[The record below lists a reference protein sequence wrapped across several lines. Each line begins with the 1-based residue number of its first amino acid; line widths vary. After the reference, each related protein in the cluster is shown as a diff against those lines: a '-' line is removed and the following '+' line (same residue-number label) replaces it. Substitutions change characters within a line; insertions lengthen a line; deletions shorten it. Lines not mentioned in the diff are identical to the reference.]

1 MRIFCTIL
9 LLLLAGLVRSEDG
22 RTDSIKK
29 CVDSIEAQVLQYLT
43 HKTFPDKASMS
54 ADAAKVLEAA
64 RRVGY
69 DHGIAVALAC
79 QAAIAGLGNNDFVLS
94 EKLSRESLNSFG
106 KTNNKY
112 GITLAYYTLGFS
124 VFAQSR
130 FDEALHYFGLAR
142 EIAHETGNHMEEV
155 FMLSMSSKAYQE
167 RGDYGKAFDILRQS
181 MQLAETVKDPRIM
194 RIEYLTLAELF
205 VQIEDYASAEKYF
218 RQALE
223 GTQPEQTDAW
233 DIALYAELM
242 TRQHKYDSALYYY
255 KSLDSA
261 RLPPAMLRTFLV
273 SKGEY
278 YLFREEYVL
287 AVPYFLKSLAYQRQM
302 NDRNQI
308 MRCLVDAAKA
318 YAGLGDNA
326 SAFRYVGE
334 GVALARLTDAR
345 QYIRDGCRLLYQLYD
360 KEGRTD
366 SAYSYYRAYIT
377 MKDSVMN
384 DQLKGRFASYGFEQ
398 QIKLLNQDKE
408 LEDAC
413 LREEMMTKN
422 LLLLGI
428 LVLLLMTGIYVWII
442 RLKRRN
448 EEHRRKRA
456 EDELEIQ
463 RLEGERAKSA
473 LQQRAKELEV
483 QALRSQMNPHFIF
496 NCLNAIN
503 RFILGHETEA
513 ASDYLTKF
521 SRLMRMIMNHS
532 RHSYI
537 TLSEEIEVL
546 QLYLDMERLR
556 FKDAFDYSIIVDD
569 EIDSDEIRIP
579 PLLVQPFVENA
590 VWHGLMHKDERGS
603 LTIDFRLSDDQL
615 TCVIRDNGI
624 GRREAG
630 KLRSKSA
637 EKHKSMGLQI
647 TAERMALLTGADESR
662 PYFLIEDLYDEQD
675 EPAGTRVTLIVRV
688 NYPTGEPAEP
698 VI

>member
-9 LLLLAGLVRSEDG
+9 LLLLAGLARSEDG
-22 RTDSIKK
+22 RADSIRK

-43 HKTFPDKASMS
+43 HKTFPDKAAMS

-69 DHGIAVALAC
+69 EHGIAVALAC

-106 KTNNKY
+106 KTNNTY
-112 GITLAYYTLGFS
+112 GISLAYYTLGFS

-130 FDEALHYFGLAR
+130 FDEAVHYFGLAR

-181 MQLAETVKDPRIM
+181 MQLAETVKDPHIM
-194 RIEYLTLAELF
+194 RMEYLTLAELF

-255 KSLDSA
+255 RSLDSA

-278 YLFREEYVL
+278 YLFREEYAL
-287 AVPYFLKSLAYQRQM
+287 AAPYFLKSLGYQRQM

-308 MRCLVDAAKA
+308 MRCLIDAAKA
-318 YAGLGDNA
+318 YVGLGDNG

-366 SAYSYYRAYIT
+366 SAYSYYRAFIT

-428 LVLLLMTGIYVWII
+428 LVLLLLTGIYVWII

-537 TLSEEIEVL
+537 TLSDEIEVL

-603 LTIDFRLSDDQL
+603 LTIDFRLSENQL

-662 PYFLIEDLYDEQD
+662 PFFLIEDLYDERG

>member
-1 MRIFCTIL
+1 M
-9 LLLLAGLVRSEDG
+9 LAGLVRSENG
-22 RTDSIKK
+22 RTDSVRARI
-29 CVDSIEAQVLQYLT
+29 DSIEGKILHSLT
-43 HKTFPDKASMS
+43 HKDEVPEGPLEDLVDQA
-54 ADAAKVLEAA
+54 LEAS
-64 RRVGY
+64 RRVQY
-69 DHGIAVALAC
+69 AHGAAVALAC
-79 QAAIAGLGNNDFVLS
+79 QADIVGAGKGEWVLS
-94 EKLSRESLNSFG
+94 EQLSRESLEWFG
-106 KTNNKY
+106 RTDNKY
-112 GITLAYYTLGFS
+112 GITLAYYTKGFAA
-124 VFAQSR
+124 FAQSR

-142 EIAHETGNHMEEV
+142 DLAHESGSHFEEM
-155 FMLSMSSKAYQE
+155 FMLTMESNVYRE
-167 RGDYGKAFDILRQS
+167 RGDYGKAFDFLRQS
-181 MQLAETVKDPRIM
+181 IQLSEALSDPHLM
-194 RIEYLTLAELF
+194 KKQYLPLAGLF
-205 VQIEDYASAEKYF
+205 VQIEDYGSAEKYF
-218 RQALE
+218 RLALDGQPPE
-223 GTQPEQTDAW
+223 GTDPW
-233 DIALYAELM
+233 DLAVYAELM

-255 KSLDSA
+255 RHMDSA
-261 RLPPAMLRTFLV
+261 RLSPTELRTFLV

-278 YLFREEYVL
+278 HLFREEY
-287 AVPYFLKSLAYQRQM
+287 AEASSYFIKSLAFQRQM

-318 YAGLGDNA
+318 YSGMNDNA
-326 SAFRYVGE
+326 SAFRYVNE
-334 GVALARLTDAR
+334 GIALARLTDAR

-360 KEGRTD
+360 KAGRTD
-366 SAYSYYRAYIT
+366 SAYSYYRQYIT

-422 LLLLGI
+422 LLILGI
-428 LVLLLMTGIYVWII
+428 LVVLLLTGIYVWVI

-463 RLEGERAKSA
+463 RLEGERAKAA
-473 LQQRAKELEV
+473 LQQRTKELEV

-503 RFILGHETEA
+503 RFVLGHETEA

-537 TLSEEIEVL
+537 TLSEEVEVL

-556 FKDAFDYSIIVDD
+556 FKDAFDYSIDVDD
-569 EIDSDEIRIP
+569 EIDSDEVRIP

-603 LTIDFRLSDDQL
+603 LTIDFRLSADQL

-630 KLRSKSA
+630 QLRSKSA

-647 TAERMALLTGADESR
+647 TAERMALLTSADESR
-662 PYFLIEDLYDEQD
+662 PFFLIEDLYDEAG
-675 EPAGTRVTLIVRV
+675 EPMGTRVTLIVRV
-688 NYPTGEPAEP
+688 NYPAGEPAEP

>member
-1 MRIFCTIL
+1 M
-9 LLLLAGLVRSEDG
+9 LAGLVRSENG
-22 RTDSIKK
+22 RADSVRER
-29 CVDSIEAQVLQYLT
+29 VDSIEGRILHHLT
-43 HKTFPDKASMS
+43 HKNEIPAGPL
-54 ADAAKVLEAA
+54 AALVAQALEAS
-64 RRVGY
+64 RRVQY
-69 DHGIAVALAC
+69 SHGIAVALGC
-79 QAAIAGLGNNDFVLS
+79 QADLVGPGKGEWVLS
-94 EKLSRESLNSFG
+94 EQLSRESLDWFG
-106 KTNNKY
+106 RTDNKY
-112 GITLAYYTLGFS
+112 GITLAYYTMGFA

-142 EIAHETGNHMEEV
+142 GLAHESGNHLEETYMLTMESDV
-155 FMLSMSSKAYQE
+155 YRE
-167 RGDYGKAFDILRQS
+167 RGDYGKAFDFLRQS
-181 MQLAETVKDPRIM
+181 IQLSESVSDPGLTKKQ
-194 RIEYLTLAELF
+194 YLPLAGLF

-218 RQALE
+218 RQALD
-223 GTQPEQTDAW
+223 GQPPEQTDPW
-233 DIALYAELM
+233 DLAVYAELM

-255 KSLDSA
+255 GHMDSA
-261 RLPPAMLRTFLV
+261 RLMPTELRTFLV

-278 YLFREEYVL
+278 HLIREEYAE
-287 AVPYFLKSLAYQRQM
+287 AVSYFTKSLAYQRQM

-308 MRCLVDAAKA
+308 MRCLVDLAKA
-318 YAGLGDNA
+318 YVGMNDNA
-326 SAFRYVGE
+326 AAFRYVDE

-360 KEGRTD
+360 KAGKTD
-366 SAYSYYRAYIT
+366 SAYSYYRQYIT

-422 LLLLGI
+422 LLILGI
-428 LVLLLMTGIYVWII
+428 LVVLLLTGIYVWVI

-463 RLEGERAKSA
+463 RLEGERAKAA

-503 RFILGHETEA
+503 RFVLGHETEA

-556 FKDAFDYSIIVDD
+556 FKDAFDYNIIVDD
-569 EIDSDEIRIP
+569 EIDSDEVRIP

-603 LTIDFRLSDDQL
+603 LTIDFRLSEDQL

-630 KLRSKSA
+630 QLMSKSA

-647 TAERMALLTGADESR
+647 TAERMALLTGVDESR
-662 PYFLIEDLYDEQD
+662 PFFLIEDLYDERG

-688 NYPTGEPAEP
+688 NYPAGEPAEP